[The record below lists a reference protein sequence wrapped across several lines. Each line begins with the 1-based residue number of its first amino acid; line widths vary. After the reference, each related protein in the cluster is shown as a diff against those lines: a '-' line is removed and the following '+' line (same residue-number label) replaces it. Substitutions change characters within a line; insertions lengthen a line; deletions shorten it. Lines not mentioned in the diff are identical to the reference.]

1 MAVLEAVDVWG
12 SPIKNTFHVDSCGHS
27 WFFELN
33 NFMISF
39 ERKGIAQWY
48 SAWSSA
54 DQPLHF
60 LLRQHPAAVEEKNQA
75 EHLAIK
81 DEFISI

>member
-1 MAVLEAVDVWG
+1 
-12 SPIKNTFHVDSCGHS
+12 
-27 WFFELN
+27 
-33 NFMISF
+33 MISF